1 MDHILIVDNPDRWPL
16 HVSGVEVVAAKTY
29 LTDPRFAVLDRA
41 KAYNLC
47 RSFKYQT
54 AGYYVSLLAT
64 ARGHQPLPSIETIQ
78 DLRLEPVIRVAG
90 QELDELIQKTLKP
103 LKSET
108 FELSIYFGKNT
119 ATRYDRLTSALFG
132 QFPAP
137 LLRVSFEYT
146 DRWTIDSIRVI
157 GSRDIPD
164 THREFCVQQAEAYFS
179 KPART
184 KRKKAYRYDL
194 AILRD
199 PEEPMPPSSERTIG
213 LFASAAE
220 SLGLRTE
227 LITKTDY
234 GRVAEFDALF
244 IRETTAVNHHTFRFA
259 RRASAQGVVVIDDPE
274 SILRCTNKVFLAEL
288 LTRHGLPA
296 PRTVI
301 FSKDNWEQ
309 VIEKIGF
316 PCVLKLPDSSFSVG
330 VVKVNDQKAYQQVLP
345 EMLETSELLLAQE
358 FVPTAFDWR
367 IGVLDGQPLF
377 ACQYHMA
384 RRHWQIIKHDGGGK
398 VRYGGVDTFPVHQ
411 APAKVVRAAV
421 KAARL
426 IGDGLYG
433 IDCKEVDGQPMII
446 EVNDNPNIDAGA
458 EDKVLGPMLYETLM
472 RTFIARIESR
482 KR

>member
-1 MDHILIVDNPDRWPL
+1 MDHLLIVDNPDNWPL
-16 HVSGVEVVAAKTY
+16 HVPGVEVVAAKTY
-29 LTDPRFAVLDRA
+29 LTDPRFASLDRA

-78 DLRLEPVIRVAG
+78 DLRLDPVIRVAG
-90 QELDELIQKTLKP
+90 QELDDLIQKTLKP
-103 LKSET
+103 LKSDT

-119 ATRYDRLTSALFG
+119 ATRYDKLTAALFG
-132 QFPAP
+132 QFPSP
-137 LLRVSFEYT
+137 LLRVTFKLT
-146 DRWTIDSIRVI
+146 DRWHIEGIRVL

-164 THREFCVQQAEAYFS
+164 SHREFCVQQAEAYFS
-179 KPART
+179 KPARA

-199 PEEPMPPSSERTIG
+199 PDEPLPPSTERTIG
-213 LFASAAE
+213 LFTSAAE

-227 LITKTDY
+227 QISKSDY

-244 IRETTAVNHHTFRFA
+244 IRETTSVNHHTFRFA
-259 RRASAQGVVVIDDPE
+259 RRASTQGVVVIDDPE
-274 SILRCTNKVFLAEL
+274 SILRCSNKVFLAEL
-288 LTRHGLPA
+288 LSRHGLPT
-296 PRTVI
+296 PKTVI

-330 VVKVNDQKAYQQVLP
+330 VVKVEDQKAYQEVLP
-345 EMLETSELLLAQE
+345 KMLETSELLIAQE
-358 FVPTAFDWR
+358 FTPTAFDWR
-367 IGVLDGQPLF
+367 IGVLDGQPLY
-377 ACQYHMA
+377 ACRYHMA
-384 RRHWQIIKHDGGGK
+384 RKHWQIIKHSEGGK
-398 VRYGGVDTFPVHQ
+398 VRHGQADTVPVHQ

-433 IDCKEVDGQPMII
+433 IDCKEIDGQPMII
-446 EVNDNPNIDAGA
+446 EVNDNPNIDAGT
-458 EDKVLGPMLYETLM
+458 EDKVLGPVLYETIM

>member
-1 MDHILIVDNPDRWPL
+1 MDHLLIVDNPDNWPL
-16 HVSGVEVVAAKTY
+16 KVPGVEVVAAKTY
-29 LTDPRFAVLDRA
+29 LTDPRFAA
-41 KAYNLC
+41 MEHTKAYNLC

-78 DLRLEPVIRVAG
+78 DLRLDPVIRVAG
-90 QELDELIQKTLKP
+90 QELDELIQSTLKP
-103 LKSET
+103 LKSGT
-108 FELSIYFGKNT
+108 FELSIYFGKNV
-119 ATRYDRLTSALFG
+119 AARYDRLAGAIFG

-137 LLRVSFEYT
+137 LLRVTFEHQE
-146 DRWTIDSIRVI
+146 RWTIEGIRVI

-164 THREFCVQQAEAYFS
+164 PHRPFCVQQAEAYFS
-179 KPART
+179 KPARA

-199 PEEPMPPSSERTIG
+199 PEEALPPSSERTIG
-213 LFASAAE
+213 LFTSAAE
-220 SLGLRTE
+220 ALGLRTE
-227 LITKTDY
+227 QITKTDY

-274 SILRCTNKVFLAEL
+274 SILRCTNKVFLAEIL
-288 LTRHGLPA
+288 NRHNVA
-296 PRTVI
+296 TPRTVI
-301 FSKDNWEQ
+301 FSKDNWEM
-309 VIEKIGF
+309 VVEKIGF
-316 PCVLKLPDSSFSVG
+316 PCVLKLPDSSFSAG
-330 VVKVNDQKAYQQVLP
+330 VVKVDDQKAFEAALP
-345 EMLETSELLLAQE
+345 QMLDASELLLAQE

-367 IGVLDGQPLF
+367 IGVLDGQPLY
-377 ACQYHMA
+377 ACRYHMA
-384 RRHWQIIKHDGGGK
+384 RKHWQIIKHNDSGK
-398 VRYGGVDTFPVHQ
+398 VSHGDADTVPVHQ
-411 APAKVVRAAV
+411 APPKVVRAAV

-433 IDCKEVDGQPMII
+433 IDCKEIDGNPMII
-446 EVNDNPNIDAGA
+446 EVNDNPNIDAGV

-482 KR
+482 RR

>member
-1 MDHILIVDNPDRWPL
+1 MNHILIVDNPDRWPL
-16 HVSGVEVVAAKTY
+16 NIPGVEVVAAKTY
-29 LTDPRFAVLDRA
+29 LTEPRFATMDHA

-78 DLRLEPVIRVAG
+78 DLKLEPVIRVAG
-90 QELDELIQKTLKP
+90 QELDDLIQKALKP
-103 LKSET
+103 LKSEQ
-108 FELSIYFGKNT
+108 FELSIYFGRNT
-119 ATRYDRLTSALFG
+119 AARYDKLATALFG

-137 LLRVSFEYT
+137 LLRVTFEYT
-146 DRWTIDSIRVI
+146 DRWAIDSIRVI

-164 THREFCVQQAEAYFS
+164 AHRDFCIEQAEAYFN
-179 KPART
+179 KPARAR
-184 KRKKAYRYDL
+184 RKKAYRYDL

-199 PEEPMPPSSERTIG
+199 PEEQTPPSSEKTIG
-213 LFASAAE
+213 LFASTAE

-227 LITKTDY
+227 LITKSDY

-259 RRASAQGVVVIDDPE
+259 RRASAQGVIVIDDPE

-288 LTRHGLPA
+288 LTRHDIPT
-296 PRTVI
+296 PSTVI

-309 VIEKIGF
+309 VIDRIGF
-316 PCVLKLPDSSFSVG
+316 PCVLKLPDSSFSAG
-330 VVKVNDQKAYQQVLP
+330 VVKVDDEKAYQEILP
-345 EMLETSELLLAQE
+345 QMLDASELILAQE

-367 IGVLDGQPLF
+367 IGVLDGQPLY
-377 ACQYHMA
+377 ACRYHMA
-384 RRHWQIIKHDGGGK
+384 RKHWQIIKRDDGGK
-398 VRYGGVDTFPVHQ
+398 VRYGQSDTLPVHQ
-411 APAKVVRAAV
+411 APAKVVRTAV

-426 IGDGLYG
+426 VGDGLYG
-433 IDCKEVDGQPMII
+433 IDCKEIDGKPMII
-446 EVNDNPNIDAGA
+446 EVNDNPNIDAGV

-482 KR
+482 RR